1 MSALFVY
8 GNTVQ
13 RDNGEVVG
21 TFSSHTAAFCAF
33 IRLSLA
39 DYAPLNGWVASDRV
53 EFEAMRTRVG
63 GAA

>member
-8 GNTVQ
+8 SNTVQ

-33 IRLSLA
+33 IRLSLP
-39 DYAPLNGWVASDRV
+39 DYTPLNGWQPADLRA
-53 EFEAMRTRVG
+53 FDAMQKTL
-63 GAA
+63 A